1 MQTVL
6 VVEDEFGVADVIVS
20 ALEDEGYR
28 VIVAANGRQGIER
41 LRECAPALII
51 MDFMMP
57 IMDGAAMGEAV
68 RVDESFKDVPII
80 MTSAISESAVR
91 QRFER
96 YQAFLRKPFRIQE
109 LLDVVQNLIG
119 RSVES

>member
-1 MQTVL
+1 MRTVL

-28 VIVAANGRQGIER
+28 VIVAANGRQGMER
-41 LRECAPALII
+41 LRECTPALVI

-68 RVDESFKDVPII
+68 RAEPSFKNIPII
-80 MTSAISESAVR
+80 MTSAIAESGVRARFSE
-91 QRFER
+91 
-96 YQAFLRKPFRIQE
+96 YQA
-109 LLDVVQNLIG
+109 
-119 RSVES
+119 